1 MVVYAHWPSGCH
13 LTSWTLSFMASRF
26 IESCKNTLLRRWW
39 QSPLCCSQCLLRF
52 LMGSREGHVH
62 YDRALERNVAWA
74 GSKATT
80 AFSYGGGH
88 WQQNLNN
95 IFHHLA
101 ILKFL
106 ILFFITIIWSIVSPS
121 SGWPLNSSSSYS
133 VSQVFI
139 LISTNVKMASTE
151 GPHLQ
156 AIALMEIIY
165 IIQCHLNYDCKYI

>member
-1 MVVYAHWPSGCH
+1 MDTELYGIEIYWILQKYVAKEMVTKSSMLLPVSSEVLDGIKGGSCALWQGTWEERGMGRKQSHH
-13 LTSWTLSFMASRF
+13 SF
-26 IESCKNTLLRRWW
+26 LLWR
-39 QSPLCCSQCLLRF
+39 
-52 LMGSREGHVH
+52 
-62 YDRALERNVAWA
+62 
-74 GSKATT
+74 
-80 AFSYGGGH
+80 GH

-139 LISTNVKMASTE
+139 LISTNMKMASAE
-151 GPHLQ
+151 GQHLQ